1 MQKNYFHNNKISN
14 ESQSKKKIHLTQ
26 NLNPKIIVD
35 INKLLNRVK
44 IEQRNDT
51 KRKVIFYSSVI
62 LVLGII
68 GTFIGIVK

>member
-51 KRKVIFYSSVI
+51 KRKVIFYSSLI